1 LEKKKKKKQT
11 WELVELPDGKQK
23 IGVKWVF
30 QKKLNPD
37 DSISKHKAILVAKGF
52 LQRQGLDFSE
62 VYALVA
68 RLERIRVVAIAC
80 AKKWPL
86 FQLDVKSAF
95 LHGHLEEEVYIQ
107 QPPGFVIEGTSSLQ
121 AKKGFVWIK
130 ANPESLEQKN

>member
-1 LEKKKKKKQT
+1 
-11 WELVELPDGKQK
+11 
-23 IGVKWVF
+23 
-30 QKKLNPD
+30 
-37 DSISKHKAILVAKGF
+37 
-52 LQRQGLDFSE
+52 
-62 VYALVA
+62 VA